1 MEDGFEHEKRF
12 LLWENGVPYFNK
24 ELFKVLFKNIED
36 ALKQI
41 ENNGKDIRQGYI
53 DLSKGLELAEVLNLK
68 LSFNPKGAR
77 LREELY
83 NRKVNY
89 IFTLKGDGTSSRHEI
104 NRDIERITFDSY
116 WKYVNRVL
124 LKKRLEKKINGY
136 KLEFDKPQNRNL
148 LLLEVEVENKSDLS
162 QIPEFGLDVTEN
174 PKYSSFNLAE
184 KVR

>member
-1 MEDGFEHEKRF
+1 MEDGFEHERRF

-104 NRDIERITFDSY
+104 NKDI
-116 WKYVNRVL
+116 
-124 LKKRLEKKINGY
+124 
-136 KLEFDKPQNRNL
+136 
-148 LLLEVEVENKSDLS
+148 
-162 QIPEFGLDVTEN
+162 
-174 PKYSSFNLAE
+174 
-184 KVR
+184 